1 MGISTYQSYC
11 GAQIFDAIGLESS
24 FIEKYF
30 TKTASAVEGI
40 GLQEIAKETLKRH
53 ELAYGSD
60 PVLQNSLDV
69 GGELAFRIRGE
80 EHLWTP
86 DTISQLQHSAR
97 LNSAEIYEKY
107 SNEMNDQSKKL
118 KNFRGLLE
126 FKFNKDEI
134 PLDTVEPA
142 SEIVKRFVTGGMSF
156 GSISYEAH
164 TNLAIAMN

>member
-1 MGISTYQSYC
+1 MNYIKAVDKGILKVLSKMGISTYQSYC

-53 ELAYGSD
+53 ELAYGND

-134 PLDTVEPA
+134 PLAV
-142 SEIVKRFVTGGMSF
+142 
-156 GSISYEAH
+156 SYTHLTLPTKLEV
-164 TNLAIAMN
+164 